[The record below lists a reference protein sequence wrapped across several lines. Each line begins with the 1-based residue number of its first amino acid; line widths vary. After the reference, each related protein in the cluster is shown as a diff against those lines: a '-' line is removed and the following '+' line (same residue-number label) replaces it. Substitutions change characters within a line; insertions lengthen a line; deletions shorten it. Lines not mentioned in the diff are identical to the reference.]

1 MDAEKNENKL
11 KFYKMGGFPSC
22 ILCVEG
28 FHVMICTPHTDE
40 NAFVN
45 RKGYHSI
52 NVQAMTDPD
61 YKFADIVARWPGTM
75 HNSFTFWMSEINDY
89 TTLDRGVVIGDSGY
103 AL

>member
-1 MDAEKNENKL
+1 
-11 KFYKMGGFPSC
+11 
-22 ILCVEG
+22 
-28 FHVMICTPHTDE
+28 MICTPHTDE

-75 HNSFTFWMSEINDY
+75 HNSFTF
-89 TTLDRGVVIGDSGY
+89 
-103 AL
+103 